1 LGHRDL
7 LQNLLSSISPSLSM
21 MVVGMKDFDLISY
34 HISTGIYE
42 EILTL
47 LRFVKSPP
55 YLYFL
60 NLMIMI
66 YYLIAFPN
74 DDECLIKWLLIALR
88 MIFAKC

>member
-1 LGHRDL
+1 MMEVGVEDL
-7 LQNLLSSISPSLSM
+7 
-21 MVVGMKDFDLISY
+21 DLISY
-34 HISTGIYE
+34 HISAGVYE
-42 EILTL
+42 EILTP
-47 LRFVKSPP
+47 LRFVKSPA

-60 NLMIMI
+60 SLMIMI